1 MKMDITVI
9 VIFAL
14 TIFLTMRKGFIGTIA
29 GFMKGILS
37 VAAAYSLA
45 GPLAAL
51 IEDSKIGEAT
61 EYRISEALSMKLD
74 SSEIYSTLPGMFKA
88 GAESATSGFIA
99 KSATEINHAAW
110 VVMSFVL
117 ILIVVR
123 IILGLL
129 VSMVKSSRDKEGF
142 TGTVDWILGLVMG
155 LILGLIVVFLF
166 LALLFPVAS
175 LIVPDRSQD
184 IMSWF
189 DGSFFAQDLYD
200 NNLLLLIFSSLF
212 K

>member
-37 VAAAYSLA
+37 VAAAYFLA

-99 KSATEINHAAW
+99 KSAT
-110 VVMSFVL
+110 V
-117 ILIVVR
+117 
-123 IILGLL
+123 
-129 VSMVKSSRDKEGF
+129 

>member
-37 VAAAYSLA
+37 VAAAYFLA
-45 GPLAAL
+45 SPLAAL
-51 IEDSKIGEAT
+51 IEGSKIGEAT
-61 EYRISEALSMKLD
+61 EYRISEALSTKLD
-74 SSEIYSTLPGMFKA
+74 SSEIFSTLPGMFKQ

-99 KSATEINHAAW
+99 KSAAEINHAAW
-110 VVMSFVL
+110 IVLSFAL

-123 IILGLL
+123 IFLGLM

-142 TGTVDWILGLVMG
+142 TGTVDWILGLIMG
-155 LILGLIVVFLF
+155 MILGLIVVFLF

-175 LIVPDRSQD
+175 LIVPDRAQD

-200 NNLLLLIFSSLF
+200 NNLLLLIFSNLF

>member
-37 VAAAYSLA
+37 VAAAYFLA

-74 SSEIYSTLPGMFKA
+74 SSEIYSILPGMFKA

-155 LILGLIVVFLF
+155 LILGLIVVFMF

>member
-37 VAAAYSLA
+37 VAAAYFLA
-45 GPLAAL
+45 SPLSEL
-51 IEDSKIGEAT
+51 IEGSKIGEAT
-61 EYRISEALSMKLD
+61 EYRISEALSTKLD
-74 SSEIYSTLPGMFKA
+74 SSEIFSTLPGMFKQ

-99 KSATEINHAAW
+99 KSAAEINHAAW
-110 VVMSFVL
+110 IVLSFAL

-123 IILGLL
+123 IFLGLM

-142 TGTVDWILGLVMG
+142 TGTVDWILGLIMG
-155 LILGLIVVFLF
+155 MILGLIVVFLF

-175 LIVPDRSQD
+175 LIVPDRAQD

-200 NNLLLLIFSSLF
+200 NNLLLLIFSNLF

>member
-1 MKMDITVI
+1 MDITVI

-37 VAAAYSLA
+37 VAAAYFLA
-45 GPLAAL
+45 SPLAAL
-51 IEDSKIGEAT
+51 IEVSKIGEAT
-61 EYRISEALSMKLD
+61 EYRISEALSTKLD
-74 SSEIYSTLPGMFKA
+74 SSEIFSTLPGMFKQ

-99 KSATEINHAAW
+99 KSAAEINHAAW
-110 VVMSFVL
+110 IVLSFAL

-123 IILGLL
+123 IFLGLM

-142 TGTVDWILGLVMG
+142 TGTIDWILGLIMG
-155 LILGLIVVFLF
+155 MILGLIVVFLF

-175 LIVPDRSQD
+175 LIVPDRAQD

-200 NNLLLLIFSSLF
+200 NNLLLLIFSNLF

>member
-1 MKMDITVI
+1 MKMDITII

-37 VAAAYSLA
+37 VAAAYFLA
-45 GPLAAL
+45 GPLAVL

-142 TGTVDWILGLVMG
+142 TGTVDWILGL
-155 LILGLIVVFLF
+155 IVVFLF

>member
-37 VAAAYSLA
+37 VAAAYFLA
-45 GPLAAL
+45 SPLAAL
-51 IEDSKIGEAT
+51 IEGSKIGEAT
-61 EYRISEALSMKLD
+61 EYRISEALSTKLD
-74 SSEIYSTLPGMFKA
+74 SSEIFSTLPGMFKQ

-99 KSATEINHAAW
+99 KSAAEINHAAW
-110 VVMSFVL
+110 IVLSFAL

-123 IILGLL
+123 IFLGLM

-142 TGTVDWILGLVMG
+142 TGTIDWILGLIMG
-155 LILGLIVVFLF
+155 MILGLIVVFLF

-175 LIVPDRSQD
+175 LIVPDRAQD

-200 NNLLLLIFSSLF
+200 NNLLLLIFSNLF

>member
-37 VAAAYSLA
+37 VAAAYFLA
-45 GPLAAL
+45 SPLAAL
-51 IEDSKIGEAT
+51 IEGSKIGEAT
-61 EYRISEALSMKLD
+61 EYRISEALSTKLD
-74 SSEIYSTLPGMFKA
+74 SSEIFSTLPAMFKQ
-88 GAESATSGFIA
+88 GAESAPSGFIA
-99 KSATEINHAAW
+99 TSAAEIHHAAW
-110 VVMSFVL
+110 IVLSFAL

-123 IILGLL
+123 IFLGLM

-142 TGTVDWILGLVMG
+142 TGTIDWILGLIMG
-155 LILGLIVVFLF
+155 MILGLIVVFLF

-175 LIVPDRSQD
+175 LIVPDRAQD

-200 NNLLLLIFSSLF
+200 NNLLLLIFSNLF

>member
-37 VAAAYSLA
+37 VAAAYFLA
-45 GPLAAL
+45 SPLSEL
-51 IEDSKIGEAT
+51 IEGSKIGEAT
-61 EYRISEALSMKLD
+61 EYRISEALSTKLD
-74 SSEIYSTLPGMFKA
+74 SSEIFSTLPGMFKQ

-99 KSATEINHAAW
+99 KSAAEINHAAW
-110 VVMSFVL
+110 IVLSFVL

-123 IILGLL
+123 IFLGLM

-142 TGTVDWILGLVMG
+142 TGTVDWILGLIMG
-155 LILGLIVVFLF
+155 MILGLIVVFLF

-175 LIVPDRSQD
+175 LIVPDRAQD

-200 NNLLLLIFSSLF
+200 NNLLLLIFSNLF

>member
-14 TIFLTMRKGFIGTIA
+14 TIFLTMRKGFIGTVA
-29 GFMKGILS
+29 GFLKGIIS
-37 VAAAYSLA
+37 VAAAYFLA
-45 GPLAAL
+45 GPLSAFL
-51 IEDSKIGEAT
+51 EGSRIGEAT
-61 EYRISEALSMKLD
+61 EYRISEALSMKLE

-88 GAESATSGFIA
+88 GAEAATLGFITS
-99 KSATEINHAAW
+99 SAAEINHAAW
-110 VVMSFVL
+110 IVMSFVL
-117 ILIVVR
+117 ILVIIRIV
-123 IILGLL
+123 LGLL
-129 VSMVKSSRDKEGF
+129 VSMAKSSRDKDGF
-142 TGTVDWILGLVMG
+142 TGTVDWILGLIMG
-155 LILGLIVVFLF
+155 MILGLIVVFLF

-175 LIVPDRSQD
+175 LIVPDRAQD

>member
-37 VAAAYSLA
+37 VAAAYFLA
-45 GPLAAL
+45 SPLSEL
-51 IEDSKIGEAT
+51 IEGSKIGEAT
-61 EYRISEALSMKLD
+61 EYRISEALSTKLD
-74 SSEIYSTLPGMFKA
+74 SSEIFSTLPGMFKQ

-99 KSATEINHAAW
+99 KSAAEINHAAW
-110 VVMSFVL
+110 IVLSFAL

-123 IILGLL
+123 IFLGLM

-142 TGTVDWILGLVMG
+142 TGTIDWILGLIMG
-155 LILGLIVVFLF
+155 MILGLIVVFLF

-175 LIVPDRSQD
+175 LIVPDRAQD

-200 NNLLLLIFSSLF
+200 NNLLLLIFSNLF

>member
-37 VAAAYSLA
+37 VVAAYFLA
-45 GPLAAL
+45 GPLAL
-51 IEDSKIGEAT
+51 LVEGSKIGEAT

-175 LIVPDRSQD
+175 LIVPDQSQD

-200 NNLLLLIFSSLF
+200 NNLLLLIFSNLF

>member
-37 VAAAYSLA
+37 VAAAYFLA
-45 GPLAAL
+45 SPLAAL
-51 IEDSKIGEAT
+51 IEGSKIGEAT
-61 EYRISEALSMKLD
+61 EYRISEALSTKLD
-74 SSEIYSTLPGMFKA
+74 SSEIFSTLPGMFKQ

-99 KSATEINHAAW
+99 KSAAEINHAAW
-110 VVMSFVL
+110 IVLSFVL

-123 IILGLL
+123 IFLGLM

-142 TGTVDWILGLVMG
+142 TGTIDWILGLIMG
-155 LILGLIVVFLF
+155 MILGLIVVFLF

-175 LIVPDRSQD
+175 LIVPDRAQD

-200 NNLLLLIFSSLF
+200 NNLLLLIFSNLF